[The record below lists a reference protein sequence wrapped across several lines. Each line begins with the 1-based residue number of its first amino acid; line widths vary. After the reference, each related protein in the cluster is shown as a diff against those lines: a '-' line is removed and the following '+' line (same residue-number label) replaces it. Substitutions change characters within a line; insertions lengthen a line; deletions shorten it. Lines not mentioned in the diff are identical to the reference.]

1 MDTKRLILSGG
12 ELRDCPGFWKITG
25 RIEGDSDSW
34 SILRKPDGTY
44 WEVAGEDYFPRTGG
58 TLRIDVGDQIL
69 DAKKIVQCEEY
80 YEQLQQ
86 KLAESKEPLTMGRYA
101 RRTAKSDESKHP
113 TYGSI
118 WEAEVEIEDKET
130 RRVVK
135 VIKVD
140 DRDGREAVKQA
151 SSEASKWIAEQ
162 DRLEGE
168 LAILDKKANH
178 VITAVGAATTTK
190 DRELAKGLFDSLQR
204 EIVEQR
210 ARIKAHFD

>member
-25 RIEGDSDSW
+25 RMEGDSDSW
-34 SILRKPDGTY
+34 SILRKPDRTY
-44 WEVAGEDYFPRTGG
+44 WEVAGVDYFPRTGG

-80 YEQLQQ
+80 YEQLRQ

-140 DRDGREAVKQA
+140 DRDGARPSSRHHQKQGNGLP
-151 SSEASKWIAEQ
+151 SKIGL
-162 DRLEGE
+162 R
-168 LAILDKKANH
+168 ANSPFL
-178 VITAVGAATTTK
+178 IK
-190 DRELAKGLFDSLQR
+190 R
-204 EIVEQR
+204 
-210 ARIKAHFD
+210 RIM